1 MLRLRQCAR
10 CLIGRR
16 LVYALTVLLCV
27 VSLGACSE
35 ESHSRVGEPTLEDRR
50 RFSGRNVPQ
59 AYPAPPPIR
68 VRPPSTGNAD
78 HDFLRRMSDH
88 HKDVIRITHAA
99 IEANRDPSLH
109 TAIRKVEEEH
119 DHALDAMLAL
129 LRTIYG
135 DAYVPQFNP
144 ENDATADLLR
154 KSSSDYTRV
163 FLTAA
168 DRSEAEALRIL
179 NEYLPNAKHQ
189 RIRVFAQNLRREETA
204 GMAALRTALSRQLR

>member
-1 MLRLRQCAR
+1 MILSSQRGRAFMLACVLS
-10 CLIGRR
+10 
-16 LVYALTVLLCV
+16 ALAAAGGCSDEPQ
-27 VSLGACSE
+27 SLA
-35 ESHSRVGEPTLEDRR
+35 GEPTLEDRQ

-59 AYPAPPPIR
+59 AYPAPAPIR

-99 IEANRDPSLH
+99 IESNRDASLH
-109 TAIRKVEEEH
+109 ATIRKVEEEH

-135 DAYVPQFNP
+135 DAYVPQVNP
-144 ENDATADLLR
+144 ENDVTADLLR

-163 FLTAA
+163 FLAAA

-179 NEYLPNAKHQ
+179 NEYVPNAKQQ
-189 RIRVFAQNLRREETA
+189 RVRAFAQNLRREEAA
-204 GMAALRTALSRQLR
+204 GMAALRMALSRQSTPD

>member
-1 MLRLRQCAR
+1 MILSTPRGRAFRLA
-10 CLIGRR
+10 G
-16 LVYALTVLLCV
+16 VLSILAAAGGCSDEPQ
-27 VSLGACSE
+27 SLA
-35 ESHSRVGEPTLEDRR
+35 GEPTQADRQ
-50 RFSGRNVPQ
+50 RFSGRSVPQ
-59 AYPAPPPIR
+59 AYPEPPAIR
-68 VRPPSTGNAD
+68 VKPPSTGNAD

-135 DAYVPQFNP
+135 DAYVPQVNP

-204 GMAALRTALSRQLR
+204 GMAALRTALSEQSAPD